1 MYRNKL
7 LAVGLLSASLA
18 LAVHA
23 AGNPVTPDALATRSA
38 LAQGGRALTLPSQ
51 AAPASVAAT
60 YLRQRGHSD
69 ATVRSLK
76 IRSDS
81 RHDDRRHLRMAQE
94 VGGLM
99 VYDTYVKATVN
110 RRGELLGMVE
120 NLAPVPAGGVTRAA
134 VGEATALAAAFREL
148 KIAGAVPQVA
158 TRRGNTTSFAK
169 ARGFS
174 AAPTVTRVA
183 IPMSDGTLST
193 GFLVETWRVAGNLL
207 HETLVD
213 GNGNVVETIKRTN
226 SDSYNVFTIDPN
238 ASPQSIVAGPGGWLF
253 GGTHRTIDIAGNN
266 VHAYLDTVNDSVP
279 EPGGTDVTDGN
290 FLTAFD
296 PGIQPSAGSNPNVA
310 VQNLFYLNNLIHDTL
325 YAAGFDEA
333 AGNFQEDNF
342 GLRGGSDSVNA
353 EAQDGGGTDNANFAT
368 PHDGNNPRMQMYLW
382 SSPLPDHEV
391 LINAPAALAGSLY
404 GARRAA
410 FGGALD
416 ATGLTD
422 DVTLV
427 NDGTGTTTDACEPI
441 ANAAD
446 VANKIA
452 LIDRGTCTF
461 VIKVKNA
468 QDAGA
473 VGVIMVNNQG
483 DDPIVMGGVDATI
496 TIPAVMIGQSNGTI
510 LKGATGVNATLR
522 LLDPAPIMQDSSLDT
537 DIVWHEYGHGLTWRM
552 IGRMNG
558 PMSGAIGEGM
568 SDVLAIIAN
577 DNDVVAEYS
586 GADPGGIRSEPYA
599 NYSRTYGDI
608 AGAGVHFDGE
618 VYGAIGW
625 RLWKHFQAAGLSKD
639 DTLGFIVDGMN
650 YTPAHPSFE
659 DMRDGILAATAG
671 SGHECLVW
679 DAFADYGVGVDAK
692 GKAKVSVLGVRMVI
706 TESFALPAGCT
717 AIP

>member
-1 MYRNKL
+1 MYRNKI
-7 LAVGLLSASLA
+7 LAVGLLAASLA

-23 AGNPVTPDALATRSA
+23 AGNPVTPSELATRKV
-38 LAQGGRALTLPSQ
+38 LAQGGHALTLPSQ
-51 AAPASVAAT
+51 AAPAAVAAA
-60 YLRQRGHSD
+60 YLRQHGHSD
-69 ATVRSLK
+69 PTVRSLK
-76 IRSDS
+76 INSETR
-81 RHDDRRHLRMAQE
+81 RNDRRHLRMAQE

-99 VYDTYVKATVN
+99 VYDTYAKAIVN
-110 RRGELLGMVE
+110 RRGELLGMIE

-148 KIAGAVPQVA
+148 EIASA
-158 TRRGNTTSFAK
+158 TPPMTSRRGNTTNFAK
-169 ARGFS
+169 LRGFS
-174 AAPTVTRVA
+174 AEPTVTRVA

-213 GNGNVVETIKRTN
+213 GNGNVVETVKRTN
-226 SDSYNVFTIDPN
+226 NDSYNVFTVDPN
-238 ASPQSIVAGPGGWLF
+238 TTPQSVVAGPGTGSGAWLF
-253 GGTHRTIDIAGNN
+253 GGAHRTIDIAGNN
-266 VHAYLDTVNDSVP
+266 VHAYLDTVNDSAP
-279 EPGGTDVTDGN
+279 DAGGTDVADGN

-296 PGIQPSAGSNPNVA
+296 PGVQPSADNNPNVS
-310 VQNLFYLNNLIHDTL
+310 VQNLFYLNNVIHDRL
-325 YAAGFDEA
+325 YVAGFDEA

-368 PHDGNNPRMQMYLW
+368 PRDGNNPRMQMYLW

-391 LINAPAALAGSLY
+391 LINAPAELAGTLY

-410 FGGALD
+410 FGGSLD

-422 DVTLV
+422 DVVLV
-427 NDGTGTTTDACEPI
+427 NDGTGTTSDACEPI

-446 VANKIA
+446 VANKVA
-452 LIDRGTCTF
+452 LIDRGTCNF
-461 VIKVKNA
+461 VVKVKYA

-473 VGVIMVNNQG
+473 VGVIMINNQG
-483 DDPIVMGGVDATI
+483 DDPIVMGGEDATI
-496 TIPAVMIGQSNGTI
+496 TIPAVMIGQSNGTV

-522 LLDPAPIMQDSSLDT
+522 LLDPAPIMQDSALDS

-552 IGRMNG
+552 IGRMSG

-568 SDVLAIIAN
+568 SDVLAIIVN

-599 NYSRTYGDI
+599 NYSRTYGDV
-608 AGAGVHFDGE
+608 AGTGVHFDGE

-639 DTLGFIVDGMN
+639 DTLAYIVDGMN
-650 YTPAHPSFE
+650 YTPAHPAYE
-659 DMRDGILAATAG
+659 DMRDGILASTAG
-671 SGHECLVW
+671 SGYECLVW
-679 DAFADYGVGVDAK
+679 DAFADYGVGVGAK
-692 GKAKVSVLGVRMVI
+692 GAARGSKVVV

-717 AIP
+717 PIP

>member
-1 MYRNKL
+1 MYRNKI

-23 AGNPVTPDALATRSA
+23 AGNPVTPDALATRTA

-51 AAPASVAAT
+51 AAPAAVAAA
-60 YLRQRGHSD
+60 YLRQHGHSD
-69 ATVRSLK
+69 VTVRSLK

-99 VYDTYVKATVN
+99 VYDTYVKAAVN
-110 RRGELLGMVE
+110 RRGELLSMIE

-148 KIAGAVPQVA
+148 KIASATPQVV
-158 TRRGNTTSFAK
+158 TRRGNTTSFTK
-169 ARGFS
+169 VPGFS

-213 GNGNVVETIKRTN
+213 GNGRVIEVVKRTN
-226 SDSYNVFTIDPN
+226 TDSYNVFTVDP
-238 ASPQSIVAGPGGWLF
+238 ATTPQAIVAGPGGWLF
-253 GGTHRTIDIAGNN
+253 GGTHRSIDIAGNN
-266 VHAYLDTVNDSVP
+266 VHAYLDMVNDSVP
-279 EPGGTDVTDGN
+279 DPGGTSVADGN
-290 FLTAFD
+290 FLAAFD
-296 PGIQPSAGSNPNVA
+296 PGIQPSAGDNPNVA

-325 YAAGFDEA
+325 YVAGFDEA

-368 PHDGNNPRMQMYLW
+368 PRDGSNPRMQMYLW
-382 SSPLPDHEV
+382 SSPEPDHEV
-391 LINAPAALAGSLY
+391 LINAPAELAGTLY

-410 FGGALD
+410 FGGSLD

-422 DVTLV
+422 DVVLV
-427 NDGTGTTTDACEPI
+427 DDGTGTTTDACEPI
-441 ANAAD
+441 TNAAD
-446 VANKIA
+446 VADKTA

-483 DDPIVMGGVDATI
+483 DNPIVMGGDDATI
-496 TIPAVMIGQSNGTI
+496 TIPAIMIGQSNGTI

-522 LLDPAPIMQDSSLDT
+522 LLDPAPIMRDGDLDS

-558 PMSGAIGEGM
+558 PMSAAIGEGM
-568 SDVLAIIAN
+568 SDTLSIIIN
-577 DNDVVAEYS
+577 DDDIVGEYS
-586 GADPGGIRSEPYA
+586 FSDPGGIRTEPYA

-608 AGAGVHFDGE
+608 VGTEVHFDGE

-625 RLWKHFQAAGLSKD
+625 RLWKNFEAAGVSKD
-639 DTLGFIVDGMN
+639 DTLGYIVDGMN
-650 YTPAHPSFE
+650 YTQAHPSFE

-671 SGHECLVW
+671 SGLECRVW
-679 DAFADYGVGVDAK
+679 DAFADYGVGVGAK
-692 GKAKVSVLGVRMVI
+692 GAARGSKVVV
-706 TESFALPAGCT
+706 TESFVLPAGCT